1 MYPSYTLC
9 DILWESYMTGHEA
22 LKSSFLPNMIGSIA
36 DAMASLAIS

>member
-9 DILWESYMTGHEA
+9 DILWESYMTGHGA
-22 LKSSFLPNMIGSIA
+22 LESSCLPDMTGSIG

>member
-9 DILWESYMTGHEA
+9 DILWESYITGHGA
-22 LKSSFLPNMIGSIA
+22 LKSPCLTNMIGSIG